1 MFKNNNTKKQKNS
14 NTSMSSNKSD
24 KNLPS
29 VNMISEGTTLE
40 GTIKTKND
48 IRIAGTINGEAN
60 AEGKVIV
67 ASGGEIKGNIAAS
80 DADIAGKVD
89 GQIKVSNKLV
99 LRESALVEGDI
110 YTETLL
116 VEEGAQINGEFR
128 MTEDKTSAS
137 TSTGSKPKTNGF
149 SSKKKAQQAKK
160 NTDQSKKEA
169 SK

>member
-1 MFKNNNTKKQKNS
+1 MFKNNNSKKEKKS
-14 NTSMSSNKSD
+14 NTSMSSNNKD

-67 ASGGEIKGNIAAS
+67 ASSGKIKGNIEAA

-128 MTEDKTSAS
+128 MTEDKAS
-137 TSTGSKPKTNGF
+137 KAKSSSKAKTNGF
-149 SSKKKAQQAKK
+149 SGKKSEQSKKK
-160 NTDQSKKEA
+160 DQSKKEV

>member
-1 MFKNNNTKKQKNS
+1 MFNNNNNKKEKNS
-14 NTSMSSNKSD
+14 NTSMSSNNSD

-48 IRIAGTINGEAN
+48 IRIAGVINGEAN

-67 ASGGEIKGNIAAS
+67 ASSGKVKGNIKAS
-80 DADIAGKVD
+80 GADIAGKVD
-89 GQIKVSNKLV
+89 GQIKVSKKLI

-128 MTEDKTSAS
+128 MTEDKSSSTAS
-137 TSTGSKPKTNGF
+137 SKAKTNGF
-149 SSKKKAQQAKK
+149 SGKKKAKQTPKK
-160 NTDQSKKEA
+160 DQSKKA
-169 SK
+169 